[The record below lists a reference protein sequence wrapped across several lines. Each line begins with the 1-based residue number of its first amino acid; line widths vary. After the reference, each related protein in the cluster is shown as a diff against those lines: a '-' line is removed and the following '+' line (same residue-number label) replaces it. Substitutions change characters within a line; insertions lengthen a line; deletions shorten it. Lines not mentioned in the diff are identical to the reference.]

1 MRNAGRFGGFPIQT
15 LNAVSALPTSF
26 REALK
31 LGWAVVKE
39 ESTSSADERQRAGV
53 LLLGQKGAPV
63 RLRFTYAATAKSWTF
78 GAPKAID
85 ESLAA

>member
-1 MRNAGRFGGFPIQT
+1 
-15 LNAVSALPTSF
+15 
-26 REALK
+26 LK

-39 ESTSSADERQRAGV
+39 ESACSADERQRTGV
-53 LLLGQKGAPV
+53 LLLGRTGVPV

-78 GAPKAID
+78 GAPEAIE

>member
-1 MRNAGRFGGFPIQT
+1 MRA

-26 REALK
+26 REPLK

-53 LLLGQKGAPV
+53 LLLGRKNIAT
-63 RLRFTYAATAKSWTF
+63 RLRVAYTATTKSWTF
-78 GAPKAID
+78 GAPEAID

>member
-1 MRNAGRFGGFPIQT
+1 MRA

-31 LGWAVVKE
+31 LGWAIVKE
-39 ESTSSADERQRAGV
+39 ESTSSADERQRTGV
-53 LLLGQKGAPV
+53 LLLGRKGAPV
-63 RLRFTYAATAKSWTF
+63 RLRLAYTATAKSWTF
-78 GAPKAID
+78 EAPEAIE

>member
-1 MRNAGRFGGFPIQT
+1 MRA

-31 LGWAVVKE
+31 FGWAVVKE
-39 ESTSSADERQRAGV
+39 ESTSSADELQRTGV
-53 LLLGQKGAPV
+53 LLLGRKNIAT
-63 RLRFTYAATAKSWTF
+63 RLRVAYTATTKSWTF
-78 GAPKAID
+78 GPPEAIE

>member
-1 MRNAGRFGGFPIQT
+1 LEDFMRA
-15 LNAVSALPTSF
+15 LNAVSPLPTSF

-31 LGWAVVKE
+31 LGWSVVKE
-39 ESTSSADERQRAGV
+39 ESTSSADERQRTGV

-63 RLRFTYAATAKSWTF
+63 RLRLAYTATAKAWTF
-78 GAPKAID
+78 GAPEAIE

>member
-1 MRNAGRFGGFPIQT
+1 MRA

-39 ESTSSADERQRAGV
+39 ESTSSANERQRTGV
-53 LLLGQKGAPV
+53 LLLGRKSVAT
-63 RLRFTYAATAKSWTF
+63 RLRVAYTATTKSWTF
-78 GAPKAID
+78 DAPQSI
-85 ESLAA
+85 EETLAA

>member
-1 MRNAGRFGGFPIQT
+1 MQT

-39 ESTSSADERQRAGV
+39 ESTSSADERQRTGV
-53 LLLGQKGAPV
+53 LLLGRKGAPV
-63 RLRFTYAATAKSWTF
+63 RLRLAYTATAKSWTF
-78 GAPKAID
+78 GVPEAID

>member
-1 MRNAGRFGGFPIQT
+1 MRA
-15 LNAVSALPTSF
+15 LNAVSTLPTSF

-31 LGWAVVKE
+31 LGWAIVKE
-39 ESTSSADERQRAGV
+39 ESTSSADERQRTGV

-63 RLRFTYAATAKSWTF
+63 RLRFTYAATAKAWTF
-78 GAPKAID
+78 GAPEAIEES